1 MITTDFMGSYDDTF
15 NSVIFDT
22 NDKQYGVATALLILA
37 VILIPGMLLSKPII
51 EGYLKKHDDE
61 DHREIEFTNINRAD
75 NGLSDPMMGNNY
87 QALNANEEDSS
98 KKLTAEMINL
108 RQNQMK
114 DLDK

>member
-1 MITTDFMGSYDDTF
+1 MITTDFMGQYTEDYHP
-15 NSVIFDT
+15 VIFDT
-22 NDKQYGVATALLILA
+22 NSTQYGIATALLILA

-51 EGYLKKHDDE
+51 EGYCNKHDDE
-61 DHREIEFTNINRAD
+61 DHREIEFTNISRD
-75 NGLSDPMMGNNY
+75 NGLSDPMMGNNNY

>member
-1 MITTDFMGSYDDTF
+1 MGQPDKNFDP
-15 NSVIFDT
+15 VIFGSNDT
-22 NDKQYGVATALLILA
+22 QYGIATALLILA

-51 EGYLKKHDDE
+51 EGYCKKHDDE
-61 DHREIEFTNINRAD
+61 DHREIEFTNISRD
-75 NGLSDPMMGNNY
+75 NGLSDPMMGNNNY